1 MTCERRWQI
10 LHSYWLSLA
19 KFAVHMHKVV
29 QSLTFVAWPASLDTP
44 TFRRQRSLSLL
55 SPEVASSP
63 LKMNRIMSLCCC
75 VSLAVWTVLQAS
87 NIRCVRLH
95 AAPRRSSAA
104 WQKQC
109 ILVRTF
115 VRLWSALQPPYDHM
129 CHQSTAR
136 AKRDQPLRSGAAVAQ
151 NRLLK
156 PWWRHTLFS
165 LVRFC
170 DDKHEVCCL
179 FILSIKLQ

>member
-1 MTCERRWQI
+1 MRRMISVW
-10 LHSYWLSLA
+10 H
-19 KFAVHMHKVV
+19 
-29 QSLTFVAWPASLDTP
+29 QSTARVIREQMDPYAFE
-44 TFRRQRSLSLL
+44 SLL
-55 SPEVASSP
+55 QYLDVIHWSFCASP
-63 LKMNRIMSLCCC
+63 LQVEHTLCVMLWLVALVMCLVSHWLVC
-75 VSLAVWTVLQAS
+75 VMWPLLFGVYSPCVAFRL
-87 NIRCVRLH
+87 VRLH
-95 AAPRRSSAA
+95 AVPQRSAAA

-136 AKRDQPLRSGAAVAQ
+136 AKRDQPPRSGAAVAQ
-151 NRLLK
+151 NRLRE

-170 DDKHEVCCL
+170 DNKHEVCCM
-179 FILSIKLQ
+179 FILTIQFQ